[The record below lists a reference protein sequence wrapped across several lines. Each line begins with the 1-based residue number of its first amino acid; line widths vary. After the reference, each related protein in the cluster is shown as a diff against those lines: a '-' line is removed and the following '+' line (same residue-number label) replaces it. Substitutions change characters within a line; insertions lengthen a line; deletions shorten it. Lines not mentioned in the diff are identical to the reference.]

1 MDISTFY
8 ALFSATCFTLT
19 GLWWSVVQSRPEWGR
34 DPAMRRTIG
43 GVYLSFFLPALM
55 GLFAQVGGTESP
67 VIWRASFV
75 VIALVGGV
83 SMIALLAQA
92 RGDRQTWSVVAMQ
105 AAAGVVYGAIAVLGV
120 VPEIVGG
127 LGLRRPGPKLRLHV
141 TTKAL
146 PVNQIQVGE
155 LLPTLAVDRRAGFE
169 QMDQALGERVGHD
182 DPGWKIVT

>member
-1 MDISTFY
+1 MDINTFY

-19 GLWWSVVQSRPEWGR
+19 GLWWNVVNNRPEWGR

-92 RGDRQTWSVVAMQ
+92 RGDRQTWSVVATQ

-127 LGLRRPGPKLRLHV
+127 FGLRP
-141 TTKAL
+141 
-146 PVNQIQVGE
+146 IQVE
-155 LLPTLAVDRRAGFE
+155 ALLLIVLIALAHALVWNFMVESRDRKAKVPVD
-169 QMDQALGERVGHD
+169 D
-182 DPGWKIVT
+182 

>member
-1 MDISTFY
+1 VDISTFY

-19 GLWWSVVQSRPEWGR
+19 GLWWNVVQNRREWGR

-83 SMIALLAQA
+83 SMIALVAQA
-92 RGDRQTWSVVAMQ
+92 RGDRQTWSVVAIQ

-127 LGLRRPGPKLRLHV
+127 LGLRPLQVAALLLIVLIALAHALVWNFMVESADPKAKV
-141 TTKAL
+141 
-146 PVNQIQVGE
+146 PV
-155 LLPTLAVDRRAGFE
+155 
-169 QMDQALGERVGHD
+169 D
-182 DPGWKIVT
+182 D